1 MVYGAFQISGQQSL
15 LSKTTTV
22 QKKKSQAP
30 KNTTKYLLSA
40 ERNPLSEF
48 ASQQVLH
55 LNENE
60 TADLAVNY
68 SAVLS
73 WWLNV

>member
-1 MVYGAFQISGQQSL
+1 MVHFKYLDSRAFYQKLQL
-15 LSKTTTV
+15 CK
-22 QKKKSQAP
+22 KKKSQAP

-40 ERNPLSEF
+40 EKKTLSEF

-55 LNENE
+55 LNKNE
-60 TADLAVNY
+60 TADLAVNC

-73 WWLNV
+73 CWLNV